1 MDHEEA
7 VRLQAAVKY
16 VLGELPQAERD
27 SFEEHYFDCA
37 KCALDV
43 RAAAAFTDNARNM
56 LCQEAREAAS
66 QAAAPAGGKWLAWL
80 KEIVAVPA
88 VAALLIA
95 LVYQS
100 LVSVPHWKT
109 AAREASAP
117 RVLPMYSLISA
128 NTRGPDSQT
137 IRVRAGEPFGVYLD
151 IPADASYRA
160 YVLKLE
166 DPAGHSVIL
175 RTLTYEEAQ
184 KTQVVEVN
192 PGSRAGAYQLVVFGS
207 TGPESE
213 PAKAT
218 VLAEVKFSV
227 EFSH

>member
-27 SFEEHYFDCA
+27 SFEEHYFDCGQ
-37 KCALDV
+37 CALDV

-66 QAAAPAGGKWLAWL
+66 QTAAPAGGRGLAWL
-80 KEIVAVPA
+80 RPIVAVPA
-88 VAALLIA
+88 FAVLLIA
-95 LVYQS
+95 LGYQS
-100 LVSVPHWKT
+100 LVSVPHWKN
-109 AAREASAP
+109 AVMQASSP

-137 IRVRAGEPFGVYLD
+137 IRVRAGEPFGVYVD
-151 IPADASYRA
+151 IPADAAYRV

-192 PGSRAGAYQLVVFGS
+192 PGSRGGGYQLVVFGGS
-207 TGPESE
+207 SPESE
-213 PAKAT
+213 PTKAT
-218 VLAEVKFSV
+218 VLAEVKFGV
-227 EFSH
+227 EISH

>member
-80 KEIVAVPA
+80 
-88 VAALLIA
+88 
-95 LVYQS
+95 
-100 LVSVPHWKT
+100 
-109 AAREASAP
+109 
-117 RVLPMYSLISA
+117 
-128 NTRGPDSQT
+128 
-137 IRVRAGEPFGVYLD
+137 
-151 IPADASYRA
+151 
-160 YVLKLE
+160 
-166 DPAGHSVIL
+166 
-175 RTLTYEEAQ
+175 
-184 KTQVVEVN
+184 TQVVEVN

>member
-80 KEIVAVPA
+80 KPIVAVTA
-88 VAALLIA
+88 VAAQRRALL
-95 LVYQS
+95 YKS
-100 LVSVPHWKT
+100 MS
-109 AAREASAP
+109 R
-117 RVLPMYSLISA
+117 
-128 NTRGPDSQT
+128 
-137 IRVRAGEPFGVYLD
+137 
-151 IPADASYRA
+151 
-160 YVLKLE
+160 
-166 DPAGHSVIL
+166 L
-175 RTLTYEEAQ
+175 R
-184 KTQVVEVN
+184 
-192 PGSRAGAYQLVVFGS
+192 
-207 TGPESE
+207 
-213 PAKAT
+213 
-218 VLAEVKFSV
+218 
-227 EFSH
+227 H